1 MLEWKE
7 PNVDG
12 IVDFLVREKDFS
24 EARVRKA
31 VEKMQ
36 EGTKELKGKTT
47 LEKWF
52 G

>member
-1 MLEWKE
+1 
-7 PNVDG
+7 
-12 IVDFLVREKDFS
+12 VDFLVREKDFS
-24 EARVRKA
+24 ENRVRKA

-36 EGTKELKGKTT
+36 EGAKELKSKTT

>member
-1 MLEWKE
+1 ME
-7 PNVDG
+7 G

-24 EARVRKA
+24 EDRVKKA
-31 VEKMQ
+31 LEKMQ
-36 EGTKELKGKTT
+36 AGAKELKVKTT